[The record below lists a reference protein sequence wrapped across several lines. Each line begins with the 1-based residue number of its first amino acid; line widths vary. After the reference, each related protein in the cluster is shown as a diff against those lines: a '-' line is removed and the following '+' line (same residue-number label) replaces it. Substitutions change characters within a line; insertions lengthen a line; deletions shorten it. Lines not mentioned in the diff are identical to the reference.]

1 MDCHNILYC
10 LRTAL
15 LENSLLIGLCLIA
28 IASLPFILPFP
39 FKREK
44 TKLELFLTFFAIG
57 FTSLIIGYLSTLSR
71 ETGIPAV
78 VSAVI
83 TGFSGYMIYLFL
95 GKEERE
101 IDVVG
106 SSLGII
112 YFMGF
117 LLYGGV
123 IGAHTREVYEKLD
136 LPEKLAAQEQ
146 VLKAARKERHLSK
159 DDYYQ
164 P

>member
-1 MDCHNILYC
+1 MDCHNIFSC
-10 LRTAL
+10 LQIAL
-15 LENSLLIGLCLIA
+15 LNNVFLIGLCLVT

-71 ETGIPAV
+71 ETGIPTV

-83 TGFSGYMIYLFL
+83 TGFSGYMIYLFF
-95 GKEERE
+95 GKEVRE

-117 LLYGGV
+117 LLYGGL
-123 IGAHTREVYEKLD
+123 IGANTREWYERLD
-136 LPEKLAAQEQ
+136 LPVKLATQEQ
-146 VLKAARKERHLSK
+146 MLKAARKERHINK

-164 P
+164 Q

>member
-1 MDCHNILYC
+1 MLYC
-10 LRTAL
+10 LQVAL
-15 LENSLLIGLCLIA
+15 LNNVFLIGLCLISA
-28 IASLPFILPFP
+28 ASLPLILPFP
-39 FKREK
+39 FKGEK

-71 ETGIPAV
+71 ETGIPTV

-83 TGFSGYMIYLFL
+83 TGFTGYMIYLFF
-95 GKEERE
+95 GKEEPK

-117 LLYGGV
+117 LLYGGL
-123 IGAHTREVYEKLD
+123 IGSHTREDYEKLD
-136 LPEKLAAQEQ
+136 LPVKLAAQEQ
-146 VLKAARKERHLSK
+146 ILKAARKERHLS
-159 DDYYQ
+159 DGDYYHQ
-164 P
+164 

>member
-15 LENSLLIGLCLIA
+15 LENTLLIGLCLVA
-28 IASLPFILPFP
+28 IASLPLILPFP

-57 FTSLIIGYLSTLSR
+57 FTALIIGYLSTLSR
-71 ETGIPAV
+71 ETGIPTV

-83 TGFSGYMIYLFL
+83 TGFSGYMIYLFF
-95 GKEERE
+95 GKEVRE

-123 IGAHTREVYEKLD
+123 IGAHTREIYEKLD
-136 LPEKLAAQEQ
+136 LPVKLAAQEQ
-146 VLKAARKERHLSK
+146 ILKAAREERHISK

-164 P
+164 Q

>member
-1 MDCHNILYC
+1 MDCHDMFSC
-10 LRTAL
+10 LQTAL
-15 LENSLLIGLCLIA
+15 LNNIFLIGLCLVA
-28 IASLPFILPFP
+28 VASFPLILPFP

-57 FTSLIIGYLSTLSR
+57 FTALIIGYLSTLSR
-71 ETGIPAV
+71 ETGIPTV

-83 TGFSGYMIYLFL
+83 TGFSGYMIYLFF
-95 GKEERE
+95 GTEENK

-123 IGAHTREVYEKLD
+123 IGSHTREAYEKLD
-136 LPEKLAAQEQ
+136 LPVKLAAQEQ
-146 VLKAARKERHLSK
+146 ILKAAREERHLNE
-159 DDYYQ
+159 DDHYHQ
-164 P
+164 

>member
-1 MDCHNILYC
+1 MDCHHLFSC
-10 LRTAL
+10 LETAFL
-15 LENSLLIGLCLIA
+15 NNVLLIGLCLITA
-28 IASLPFILPFP
+28 ASLILIFP
-39 FKREK
+39 LTLTKKK
-44 TKLELFLTFFAIG
+44 TKLELFLIFFAIG

-71 ETGIPAV
+71 ETGIPAI

-83 TGFSGYMIYLFL
+83 TGFSGYMIYLFF

-117 LLYGGV
+117 LLYGGL
-123 IGAHTREVYEKLD
+123 IGANTREWYERLD
-136 LPEKLAAQEQ
+136 LPVKLATQEQ
-146 VLKAARKERHLSK
+146 MLKAARKERHIHK

-164 P
+164 Q